1 MTIETETIAQH
12 AHRVALALTRKPKK
26 ERLQAIVRD
35 LYAGEMTD
43 AERLD
48 SLALLYTHFM
58 PAAPAKPKTLAQWIA
73 RAAGKKDVRYYINYV
88 YADHAAQRL
97 VATDGHRLHLM
108 PLPAQ
113 GFDKAG
119 FYCPTTLEYLH
130 DEEFANFPD
139 VDRIIPDRAT
149 CETSPVN
156 PAAWEVGEAAN
167 GTVYYKTPYGALNK
181 QYVDAVLAA
190 PGVEFE
196 YIYAKEAGNSAV
208 CFAGDAPG
216 VLALVMPIK
225 ID

>member
-1 MTIETETIAQH
+1 MTKETIAQH

-35 LYAGEMTD
+35 LYENDLTE

-48 SLALLYTHFM
+48 SLALLYTHFI
-58 PAAPAKPKTLAQWIA
+58 PAAPAKPKTLPQWVA
-73 RAAGKKDVRYYINYV
+73 RAAAGSKDHRYMLQYV

-113 GFDKAG
+113 GFDQPG
-119 FYCPTTLEYLH
+119 YYCPKTLEHLH
-130 DEEFANFPD
+130 SVDFATYPAYE
-139 VDRIIPDRAT
+139 RIIPERT
-149 CETSPVN
+149 ECETSPVK
-156 PAAWEVGEAAN
+156 PAAWEVGELPN
-167 GTVYYKTPYGALNK
+167 GTVYYKTPCGALNK
-181 QYVDAVLAA
+181 KYVDMVLTA

-196 YIYAKEAGNSAV
+196 YIYCREPGNSAV
-208 CFAGDAPG
+208 CFAGDVAG

-225 ID
+225 VD

>member
-1 MTIETETIAQH
+1 MTTETIAQH

-26 ERLQAIVRD
+26 DHLQQIVRD
-35 LYAGEMTD
+35 LYENDLTD
-43 AERLD
+43 SERLD

-58 PAAPAKPKTLAQWIA
+58 PAAPAKPKTLPQWIA
-73 RAAGKKDVRYYINYV
+73 RAAGKKDVRYYLNYV

-108 PLPAQ
+108 PLPGE

-119 FYCPTTLEYLH
+119 FYCPKTLEYLNGV
-130 DEEFANFPD
+130 EFATYPAYE
-139 VDRIIPDRAT
+139 RIIPNRAE
-149 CETSPVN
+149 CETSPVK
-156 PAAWEVGEAAN
+156 PAAWEVGELPN

-181 QYVDAVLAA
+181 KYVDTVLAA
-190 PGVEFE
+190 PGVQFK
-196 YIYAKEAGNSAV
+196 YIYCREPGNSAV

-225 ID
+225 VD